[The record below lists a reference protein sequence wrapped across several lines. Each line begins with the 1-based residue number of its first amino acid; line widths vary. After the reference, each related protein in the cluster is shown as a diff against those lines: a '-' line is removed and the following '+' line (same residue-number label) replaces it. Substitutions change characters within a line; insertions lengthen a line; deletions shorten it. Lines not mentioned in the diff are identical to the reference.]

1 MSLEGVMSTSQG
13 MRSSSHGKPTFWIS
27 FNGLTP
33 RTAALDGPVLIGP
46 RSTLNT
52 HTLLRKSTLGADC
65 SVSPNTTITSSC
77 IFDEVRI
84 GANCDLREC
93 IIGRDVHIADGVKI
107 GRGALIGNG
116 VRIGKGAQIPDYA
129 RVGRERWRAEDDDE
143 EEEEETESEEEKS
156 EWLIFLSSVDISSSR
171 EDLGQRLCRLFVAT
185 GRGRTG
191 RRLR

>member
-1 MSLEGVMSTSQG
+1 M
-13 MRSSSHGKPTFWIS
+13 
-27 FNGLTP
+27 
-33 RTAALDGPVLIGP
+33 LIGP

-52 HTLLRKSTLGADC
+52 HTLVRKSTLGADC
-65 SVSPNTTITSSC
+65 SVSPNTTIDSSC

-143 EEEEETESEEEKS
+143 EEEDEEESEEEKS
-156 EWLIFLSSVDISSSR
+156 EPWCIVGVFANISSTR
-171 EDLGQRLCRLFVAT
+171 EDPGQRFCRSSLASR
-185 GRGRTG
+185 RGGTS
-191 RRLR
+191 RRLG